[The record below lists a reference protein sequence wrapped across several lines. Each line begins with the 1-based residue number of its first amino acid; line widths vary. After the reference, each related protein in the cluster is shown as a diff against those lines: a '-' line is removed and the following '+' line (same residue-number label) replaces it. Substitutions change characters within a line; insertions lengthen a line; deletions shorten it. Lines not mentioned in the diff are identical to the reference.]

1 MPPKSGTV
9 EVVDSHE
16 YNPVEVRRSFRL
28 LGADV
33 IFYLCGL
40 AFLDSSTVIPAFL
53 STLTNSSLAI
63 GCIMAI
69 RQLGIFLPQLW
80 TAHYVRGRRN
90 LKSFLMKDAAVS
102 RAAITMFA
110 AVLFLAGPDQKML
123 MLGAFMCMYTAF
135 WFSEGIAGVPWTDL
149 VAKTIPERLRGR
161 LFGFTQLGGGVLALF
176 AAGFITRM
184 LSKDGPDFPFN
195 YAFLMCTSA
204 AFFWASWLSL
214 LGVREPEGEPETHEG
229 GFVDYARSIGRML
242 AQHVRLKQM
251 LAIQLLMG
259 VFGMS
264 MPFFI
269 LYATRQAADDHAA
282 VKTGA
287 LVGTLLLVQTVGS
300 IILSALAGY
309 ISDHAGPKWA
319 IVLSVFCGVVA
330 SVIALTTHGFS
341 IWLYGLVFF
350 AIGGLNG
357 SSWIGLTNFL
367 LESVDAG
374 ERRSSIGIM
383 NTANAPTVLFPIIGG
398 LIVQAV
404 SYQAV
409 FAITALALCIALFL
423 ALSIRR
429 HRD

>member
-1 MPPKSGTV
+1 MPPKNDTV

-16 YNPVEVRRSFRL
+16 YNPIEVRRSFRL
-28 LGADV
+28 LSADV
-33 IFYLCGL
+33 ICYICGL
-40 AFLDSSTVIPAFL
+40 AFLDSSTVVPAFL

-69 RQLGIFLPQLW
+69 RPLGIFLPQLW

-90 LKSFLMKDAAVS
+90 LKSFLMKDAAIS
-102 RAAITMFA
+102 RVAMTLFA
-110 AVLFLAGPDQKML
+110 AVLFIAQPGQKTL
-123 MLGAFMCMYTAF
+123 MLCVFMCAYAAF
-135 WFSEGIAGVPWTDL
+135 WFSEGVAGVPWTDL

-176 AAGFITRM
+176 AATFITRM
-184 LSKDGPDFPFN
+184 LSRNGPGFPLN
-195 YAFLMCTSA
+195 YALLMCTSA

-214 LGVREPEGEPETHEG
+214 LGVREPDGEPEEHEG
-229 GFVDYARSIGRML
+229 GFLDYARSIGRML
-242 AQHVRLKQM
+242 AQHARLKRM

-269 LYATRQAADDHAA
+269 LYATRQAADGHAA
-282 VKTGA
+282 IRTGA
-287 LVGTLLLVQTVGS
+287 LVGTLLLAQTVGS
-300 IILSALAGY
+300 IILSGVSGY
-309 ISDHAGPKWA
+309 VSDHLGPKWA
-319 IVLSVFCGVVA
+319 IVLSLLCGVTA
-330 SVIALTTHGFS
+330 SILALTIHGFS

-383 NTANAPTVLFPIIGG
+383 NTANAPTVLFPILGG
-398 LIVQAV
+398 LVVQAV
-404 SYQAV
+404 SYRAV
-409 FAITALALCIALFL
+409 FAITALALCIALVL
-423 ALSIRR
+423 ALCIRR